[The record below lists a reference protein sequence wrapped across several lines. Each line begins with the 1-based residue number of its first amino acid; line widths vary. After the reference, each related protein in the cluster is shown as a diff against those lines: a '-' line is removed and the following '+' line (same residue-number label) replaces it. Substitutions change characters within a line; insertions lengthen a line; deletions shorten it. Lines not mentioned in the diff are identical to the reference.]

1 MSLEDAIEGERMA
14 ARVIGDIAG
23 AGKGCCCVRHSC
35 GQQQEKEDLIWH
47 RQDVHIIQKA
57 M

>member
-1 MSLEDAIEGERMA
+1 MSLEDAIEGDRMA